1 MFGGKWDMIW
11 EMLGL
16 TRVGRLHGE
25 HGCPS
30 LEVKGA
36 VKFGE
41 RNLEVQ

>member
-16 TRVGRLHGE
+16 MRVGRLHGE

-30 LEVKGA
+30 LEVRGA